1 MSQTPELR
9 REAQPDGS
17 VRVHFGKPILF
28 HTEPKTFVTLRS
40 PTVADIWELGD
51 PRNFLFNEAG
61 QAVPYTDRELLV
73 RWIGRLMVDHDV
85 DMIGR
90 DGDAALGLLIEGV
103 VLDFFL
109 NARKRLT
116 SGSAPSPIA
125 A

>member
-1 MSQTPELR
+1 MSQPPELR
-9 REAQPDGS
+9 REPQPDGS
-17 VRVHFGKPILF
+17 VRVYFGKPILF
-28 HTEPKTFVTLRS
+28 HAEPKTFVTLRS

-61 QAVPYTDRELLV
+61 QGVPYTDRELLV
-73 RWIGRLMVDHDV
+73 RWIGRLMIDHDV

-109 NARKRLT
+109 NARKRLK
-116 SGSAPSPIA
+116 SESAPSPIA